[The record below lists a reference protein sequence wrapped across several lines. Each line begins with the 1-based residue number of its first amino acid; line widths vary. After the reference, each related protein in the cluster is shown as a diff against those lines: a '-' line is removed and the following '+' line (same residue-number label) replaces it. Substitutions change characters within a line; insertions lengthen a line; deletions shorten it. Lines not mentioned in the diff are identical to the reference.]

1 MANKVIEAGEGCA
14 CATPSAA
21 ARQTTNILLAGFGGQ
36 GILFAGKLLAYA
48 GLLEGKEVSWLPS
61 YGPEMRGGTANCS
74 VVISSCA
81 VGSPLVVEPDVLV
94 AMNQPSLDTF
104 IDRVAPGGIVI
115 VDSQLVTTVPERE
128 GITIFEI
135 PAAEICE
142 AEGVKGLAN
151 VLLAGKVVAETAVV
165 TLEGITEALEKS
177 IPPKRAHLLE
187 PNKKAFAM
195 GLEV

>member
-1 MANKVIEAGEGCA
+1 MSEATTLDACA
-14 CATPSAA
+14 CATPAAA

-48 GLLEGKEVSWLPS
+48 GLLEDKQVSWLPS

-74 VVISSCA
+74 VVISNCA

-104 IDRVAPGGIVI
+104 IDRVAPGGVVI
-115 VDSQLVTTVPERE
+115 VDSMLVKNVPARDDVRV
-128 GITIFEI
+128 FEI
-135 PAAEICE
+135 PAAEMCE
-142 AEGVKGLAN
+142 EAGVKGLAN
-151 VLLAGKVVAETAVV
+151 VLLAGKVVAETGVV
-165 TLEGITEALEKS
+165 TLEGINSALDKS

-187 PNKKAFAM
+187 PNKKAFQM